1 MTQQVKI
8 SFYEA
13 LKDFIS
19 ADKSASRDQKA
30 GMCSHDIYPRDVY
43 HVLKRQR
50 SVKDLIES
58 LGTPHT
64 EVDVIMV
71 NDTSVDFDY
80 LVNSGDMIEV
90 YPVHSSCL
98 NQNHAGQSFLHCVPD
113 DPGNYRF
120 ILDVHLGRLASY
132 LRMLGFDVLYRND
145 CDDEE
150 LAEISAREARILLT
164 CDRLLLMR
172 KVVIYGYFVRSRNID
187 EQLSE
192 VVTRYRLQQK
202 LRPFTRCMSCNGII
216 HPVDKTAIEH
226 LLEPGTE
233 KYYDQFY
240 QCENCKKVYWRGNHF
255 DRMQS
260 VIVKLQAE

>member
-19 ADKSASRDQKA
+19 ANESAEHGDNA
-30 GMCSHDIYPRDVY
+30 DISPRVIY
-43 HVLKRQR
+43 HQLMQNR

-58 LGTPHT
+58 IGVPHT
-64 EVDVIMV
+64 EIDVIVV
-71 NDTSVDFDY
+71 NKVSVDFDY
-80 LVNSGDMIEV
+80 LVNSGDEIEV
-90 YPVHSSCL
+90 YPVHSNCL
-98 NQNHAGQSFLHCVPD
+98 NQNHAEESLLHCVPD
-113 DPGNYRF
+113 DPDEYRF

-132 LRMLGFDVLYRND
+132 LRMLGFDVLYRNN

-150 LAEISAREARILLT
+150 LADISAREARILLT

-172 KVVIYGYFVRSRNID
+172 KIVIYGYFVRSRKID

-192 VVTRYRLQQK
+192 VVKRYRLQRK

-226 LLEPGTE
+226 LLEPGTG

-240 QCENCKKVYWRGNHF
+240 QCANCQKVYWRGNHF

-260 VIVKLQAE
+260 IIDRLQAE